1 MRVEDFVVKITK
13 ENPKVQGIVCMEELA
28 ELIHA
33 ISKWE
38 RGNVESENLAE
49 EIADVTLCLRE
60 LQEIFGIG
68 NFEIESRIQAKIDRF
83 YGDKPCG

>member
-1 MRVEDFVVKITK
+1 MKAEEFVQKITK
-13 ENPKVQGIVCMEELA
+13 DNPKVQGIVCMEELA

-38 RGNVESENLAE
+38 RGNADSENIAE

-68 NFEIESRIQAKIDRF
+68 NLEIESRIQAKIDRF
-83 YGDKPCG
+83 YGERPCG